1 VLLLVGV
8 RPAADAEHDFEVA
21 VLLLEEAEL
30 LHCAVDV
37 LAGVGPGVAGEVDVG
52 VGVGVAE
59 EDGAVGRV
67 VGEGVEEVG

>member
-37 LAGVGPGVAGEVDVG
+37 LAGVGP
-52 VGVGVAE
+52 
-59 EDGAVGRV
+59 
-67 VGEGVEEVG
+67 